1 MSGVSITLNIVN
13 KSKNNLKFLHH
24 KNSFLAPAL
33 RCLLCNVLIQSQFD
47 HACSA
52 WYHNLFKKLK
62 DIQTIQNIYLIK
74 EEMCSTINS
83 Y

>member
-24 KNSFLAPAL
+24 NSFLAPAL
-33 RCLLCNVLIQSQFD
+33 RCLLCNVLIQSYFD
-47 HACSA
+47 YACSA
-52 WYHNLFKKLK
+52 WYHNLFKKLN
-62 DIQTIQNIYLIK
+62 DIQTIQNMYLIK